1 MKKDIIKR
9 VVRGSEPKGKKDR
22 KPPSKTAKVV
32 IKTAVLLPI
41 VLFAFWLLK
50 LVYFPHLEVRNG
62 EADARPTAEQGIF
75 AQILRD
81 EGPIPKEHFH
91 IVDEHIA
98 QVEPYHPI
106 CLECHGSYP
115 HSKEKKV
122 RAILNFHGGFLACMV
137 CHVRKTPDDQS
148 FSFVWVDRQTGATSM
163 EVEGGFGKYP
173 AKIFP
178 VRETA
183 GRHIEII
190 HPVDEKAA
198 EEFMR
203 LKDQFSADQMAKA
216 KIKLHK
222 NISKK
227 PVFCNECHKKDG
239 YFDFAKLGF
248 PDNRV
253 DHLISTEITGMIDKY
268 ETFYMP
274 ETIDFG
280 AQ

>member
-1 MKKDIIKR
+1 MKKDIFKR
-9 VVRGSEPKGKKDR
+9 GAGRSEPDAEKDR
-22 KPPSKTAKVV
+22 KQLSKTAKIV

-41 VLFAFWLLK
+41 ILFAIWLLK
-50 LVYFPHLEVRNG
+50 LVYFPHAGIRKG
-62 EADARPTAEQGIF
+62 EAAARPAEEQGF
-75 AQILRD
+75 FTKILRD
-81 EGPIPKEHFH
+81 DGPIPKEHFH
-91 IVDEHIA
+91 MVDEHLV
-98 QVEPYHPI
+98 QVDPYHPI

-122 RAILNFHGGFLACMV
+122 RAILNFHNGFLACMV
-137 CHVRKTPDDQS
+137 CHVRKTEDDKS
-148 FSFVWVDRQTGATSM
+148 FSFVWVNRQTGATSM
-163 EVEGGFGKYP
+163 RVEGGFGKYP

-178 VRETA
+178 IRETA
-183 GRHIEII
+183 GRRLEII

-216 KIKLHK
+216 KIKLHE

-239 YFDFAKLGF
+239 YFDFARLGF

-253 DHLISTEITGMIDKY
+253 DHLTSTEITGMIEKY

-274 ETIDFG
+274 EAIDFSG
-280 AQ
+280 K